1 MAGQKTKLPP
11 SRINIS
17 ETVNGE
23 QMFRIKASYADQ
35 LELQTTLERAR
46 EFFGELRNFADLMPG
61 IEGIRKEA
69 GGIMR
74 WVVRAEVPVIGAV
87 HASFTVEKTEDSPE
101 RLEWSPARSEMK
113 NYLRYAAAFEE
124 RGHKVLIKI
133 VQHVEL
139 RRKHAKDLHRFAIL
153 VGESAISAE
162 MQKRVREMIKT
173 FLERARVKLEGE
185 EPLEQEAMAENPA

>member
-1 MAGQKTKLPP
+1 
-11 SRINIS
+11 
-17 ETVNGE
+17 
-23 QMFRIKASYADQ
+23 MFRIKASYADQ
-35 LELQTTLERAR
+35 MELRTTLERAR
-46 EFFGELRNFADLMPG
+46 EFFGEMRNFADLMPG

-74 WVVRAEVPVIGAV
+74 WIVRAEVPVIGAV
-87 HASFTVEKTEDSPE
+87 HASFTVEKTEDQPD

-124 RGHKVLIKI
+124 RGQKVLIRI

-139 RRKHAKDLHRFAIL
+139 RRQHAKDLHRFAVL
-153 VGESAISAE
+153 LGEGAISAE
-162 MQKRVREMIKT
+162 MQKRVRDMIKT

-185 EPLEQEAMAENPA
+185 NSCDPEAVLDTAV

>member
-1 MAGQKTKLPP
+1 
-11 SRINIS
+11 
-17 ETVNGE
+17 
-23 QMFRIKASYADQ
+23 MFRIKASYADQ
-35 LELQTTLERAR
+35 LELRTTIERAR

-74 WVVRAEVPVIGAV
+74 WVVRAEVPIIGAV
-87 HASFTVEKTEDSPE
+87 HASFTVETTAESAE
-101 RLEWSPARSEMK
+101 RLPRARE
-113 NYLRYAAAFEE
+113 
-124 RGHKVLIKI
+124 
-133 VQHVEL
+133 
-139 RRKHAKDLHRFAIL
+139 LHRFAIL

-185 EPLEQEAMAENPA
+185 EQIDQSEM

>member
-1 MAGQKTKLPP
+1 
-11 SRINIS
+11 
-17 ETVNGE
+17 
-23 QMFRIKASYADQ
+23 MFRIKASYADQ
-35 LELQTTLERAR
+35 LELRTTVEKAR

-74 WVVRAEVPVIGAV
+74 WMVRAEVPVIGAV
-87 HASFTVEKTEDSPE
+87 HAAFAVEKTEDSPD

-113 NYLRYAAAFEE
+113 NYLRYAAVFEE
-124 RGHKVLIKI
+124 RGHKVLIRI

-139 RRKHAKDLHRFAIL
+139 RRKHAKDLHRLAIL
-153 VGESAISAE
+153 VGEGRISAE

-173 FLERARVKLEGE
+173 FLERARVKLEA
-185 EPLEQEAMAENPA
+185 EPSTDYTDSLANESA

>member
-1 MAGQKTKLPP
+1 
-11 SRINIS
+11 
-17 ETVNGE
+17 
-23 QMFRIKASYADQ
+23 MFRIKASYTEQ
-35 LELQTTLERAR
+35 MELKTTIERAR
-46 EFFGELRNFADLMPG
+46 EFFGELRNFVELMPG

-74 WVVRAEVPVIGAV
+74 WVVRAEVPVIGPV
-87 HASFTVEKTEDSPE
+87 HASFTVEKTDDRPE
-101 RLEWSPARSEMK
+101 RLEWSPARTEMK

-153 VGESAISAE
+153 VGEGRISAE
-162 MQKRVREMIKT
+162 MQKRVREMIVT

-185 EPLEQEAMAENPA
+185 EPMEQDAMLDQPA

>member
-1 MAGQKTKLPP
+1 
-11 SRINIS
+11 
-17 ETVNGE
+17 
-23 QMFRIKASYADQ
+23 MFRIKASYADQ
-35 LELQTTLERAR
+35 MELRTTIEKAR
-46 EFFGELRNFADLMPG
+46 EFFGELRNFADLMHG

-74 WVVRAEVPVIGAV
+74 WVVRAEVPIIGSV
-87 HASFTVEKTEDSPE
+87 HATFTVEKTEDSPE

-153 VGESAISAE
+153 VGEGAISAE

-185 EPLEQEAMAENPA
+185 EPLDLEPLEQNP

>member
-1 MAGQKTKLPP
+1 
-11 SRINIS
+11 
-17 ETVNGE
+17 
-23 QMFRIKASYADQ
+23 MFRIKASYAEQ
-35 LELQTTLERAR
+35 MELRTTVERAR

-87 HASFTVEKTEDSPE
+87 HASFAVEKTEDSPE
-101 RLEWSPARSEMK
+101 RLEWSPAASEMK

-139 RRKHAKDLHRFAIL
+139 RRKHARELHRFAIL
-153 VGESAISAE
+153 VGESAISNE

-173 FLERARVKLEGE
+173 FLERARVKLEVE
-185 EPLEQEAMAENPA
+185 EGGNLDQEALADSPA

>member
-1 MAGQKTKLPP
+1 MRDNKSLFPGIQVKEV
-11 SRINIS
+11 S
-17 ETVNGE
+17 VNGE

-35 LELQTTLERAR
+35 MELRTTLERAR
-46 EFFGELRNFADLMPG
+46 EFFGEMRNFADLMPG

-74 WVVRAEVPVIGAV
+74 WIVRAEVPVIGAV
-87 HASFTVEKTEDSPE
+87 HASFTVEKTEDQPD

-124 RGHKVLIKI
+124 RGQKVLIRI

-139 RRKHAKDLHRFAIL
+139 RRQHAKDLHRFAVL
-153 VGESAISAE
+153 LGEGAISAE
-162 MQKRVREMIKT
+162 MQKRVRDMIKT

-185 EPLEQEAMAENPA
+185 NSCDPEAVLDSAV